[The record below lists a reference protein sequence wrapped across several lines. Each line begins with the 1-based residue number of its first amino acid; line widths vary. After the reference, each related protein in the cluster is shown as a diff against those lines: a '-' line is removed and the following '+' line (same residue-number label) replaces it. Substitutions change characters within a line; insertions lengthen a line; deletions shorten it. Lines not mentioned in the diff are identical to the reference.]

1 MSSKETVRKDVES
14 LKGALDNLLIERQAR
29 DTGICQV
36 WNSSRSAFFK
46 FVTGT
51 KRAVCSMF

>member
-36 WNSSRSAFFK
+36 
-46 FVTGT
+46 
-51 KRAVCSMF
+51 